1 MIDIKSIIIRLI
13 KLFWIF
19 PIQDKKIVFRSSQGE
34 KYNCN
39 PKYLSEYLINNHKGE
54 FKIVWLFKEPKKYY
68 NLKSKG
74 ITVCKE
80 KSIKGIY
87 HLTTSKFL
95 IDNHGVQSYLPIRKE
110 QITINTWHGG
120 GSYKKSR
127 KTNNSIQKKYNYK
140 LERDTK
146 YFISSCEKFSSN
158 NLKEILRR
166 TPNKILSFGMAR
178 NDIFFEPI
186 CDISK
191 KVKDHFEI
199 PLEDEI
205 ILFAPTYRE
214 SQEGLDTDIDWKN
227 IINTCNK
234 KYHKNFH
241 FCYRMHEFVE
251 NKIDS
256 LNQCEDLINVN
267 DYEDMQE
274 LIAAAEIIITDY
286 SSLIWDAAIAK
297 KQCYIYATDLEDYMN
312 ERDFYTPIKEW
323 PFPIAKS
330 NEQLI
335 NNIKNFDNNS
345 YVKNIEEHLN
355 KMGSYEEGISA
366 KQTYDF
372 IKNQI

>member
-1 MIDIKSIIIRLI
+1 M
-13 KLFWIF
+13 
-19 PIQDKKIVFRSSQGE
+19 
-34 KYNCN
+34 
-39 PKYLSEYLINNHKGE
+39 
-54 FKIVWLFKEPKKYY
+54 
-68 NLKSKG
+68 
-74 ITVCKE
+74 
-80 KSIKGIY
+80 
-87 HLTTSKFL
+87 
-95 IDNHGVQSYLPIRKE
+95 PIRKE

-127 KTNNSIQKKYNYK
+127 KTNNIIQNKYNNK

-166 TPNKILSFGMAR
+166 TPNKILPFGMAR
-178 NDIFFEPI
+178 NDIFFKSI

-191 KVKDHFEI
+191 KVKEHFEI
-199 PLEDEI
+199 PIEDGI

-214 SQEGLDTDIDWKN
+214 SQEGLDTDIDWES

-234 KYHKNFH
+234 KYHKKFH

-251 NKIDS
+251 NKKDS
-256 LNQCEDLINVN
+256 LNRCEGLINVN

-297 KQCYIYATDLEDYMN
+297 KQCYIYATDLDDYMN

-323 PFPIAKS
+323 PFPLAKS

-345 YVKNIEEHLN
+345 YVKKIEEHLN
-355 KMGSYEEGISA
+355 KMGSYENGISA
-366 KQTYDF
+366 KRTYEF
-372 IKNQI
+372 IKKQI